1 MRYIRTLLFASVPS
15 YLMKKRTIAI
25 VGGGANGVA
34 SLVHLVLK
42 LITQPEEL
50 SAEIVLLE
58 KKGNFGPG
66 LAYGTDQKGHILNT
80 NAGLMGIFADE
91 PLHFVEWLQANQQT
105 IQELYPDAEFHADAY
120 LPRNLYGD
128 YLKSVLHTYVALGR
142 EKKVGVRLLA
152 DEAID
157 AEIKGQQ
164 VVLLLQSGTTID
176 ADLVVLATGTPKP
189 GNFRHL
195 EVSSRYFDFPWPSER
210 LLKNIPKQV
219 PVSILGTSLTAIDT
233 LITLADNGHTGPLT
247 LYSRHG
253 LLPRV
258 QTPYDVPFERK
269 VLTLS
274 NIRKIIRQQQAPLRV
289 SDLYR
294 LFQAEA
300 ERALGRKPD
309 WKQFNRIGKP
319 QLELLRHD
327 YELAL
332 KGTSE
337 FQNILYST
345 RHLSFEVWKLLSAA
359 EKMKFTKWLGPHWDI
374 NRHCIPPQNARK
386 LITLLESDQLSVQ
399 PHSGKVEWNP
409 MEECFS
415 FYLQNGEKHSAS
427 YVINATGTAKD
438 VHRMHIP
445 LLQHLL
451 KKQLIVPYSPGG
463 IRANPYTLQVFV
475 PGHSDAPLYGTG
487 QLLGGELLDTN
498 SVWFNVACIDRMTND
513 ILRRLAY
520 ERPQ

>member
-1 MRYIRTLLFASVPS
+1 
-15 YLMKKRTIAI
+15 MKKRTIAI

-42 LITQPEEL
+42 LITQPEEFGV
-50 SAEIVLLE
+50 EIILLE

-91 PLHFVEWLQANQQT
+91 PLHFVEWLQANQQK

-128 YLKSVLHTYVALGR
+128 YLQSVLHQYVALGR
-142 EKKVGVRLLA
+142 AKNVGVRLLG

-157 AEIKGQQ
+157 AEIKDNK
-164 VVLLLQSGTTID
+164 VALSLQSGVAID
-176 ADLVVLATGTPKP
+176 ADVVVLATGTPKP
-189 GNFRHL
+189 GNFRQL
-195 EVSSRYFDFPWPSER
+195 EVSPRYFNFPWPSQR
-210 LLKNIPKQV
+210 LLQNIPRQA
-219 PVSILGTSLTAIDT
+219 PVSILGSSLTAIDT

-274 NIRKIIRQQQAPLRV
+274 NIRKLIRQQQAPLRV

-294 LFQAEA
+294 LFQSET
-300 ERALGRKPD
+300 ERTMGRKLD
-309 WKQFNRIGKP
+309 WRQFNRIGKS
-319 QLELLRHD
+319 QLELIRHD

-332 KGTSE
+332 QGASE

-345 RHLSFEVWKLLSAA
+345 RYLSFEVWKLLSDA
-359 EKMKFTKWLGPHWDI
+359 EKIKFTKWFGPHWDI
-374 NRHCIPPQNARK
+374 NRHCIPPQNACK
-386 LITLLESDQLSVQ
+386 LITLLESGQLSVQ

-409 MEECFS
+409 MEECFY
-415 FYLQNGEKHSAS
+415 FHLQNGEKHTAN
-427 YVINATGTAKD
+427 YVVNATGTAKD

-445 LLQHLL
+445 LLQQLL
-451 KKQLIVPYSPGG
+451 QKKLIVPYSPGG

-475 PGHSDAPLYGTG
+475 PGNSEAPLYGTG